1 MGLMHYGISLLSVG
15 VDESILSL
23 LLLLGFWIMFIL

>member
-23 LLLLGFWIMFIL
+23 LFLQGFWIMFSL